1 MCVYRLRN
9 WKIPFLVLAVL
20 IIFQSKSHAQ
30 WDDSKTRYLSR
41 SKLWST
47 YRMTGQQGQQAY
59 PGPATNDQ
67 AGLSYPGSSI
77 RTGEYVEYWNA
88 SIIDQ
93 STGGAGAKSPNSAR
107 NVNSHGEG
115 TYIMAKAGDKK
126 FVSYSGPRT
135 VSTDVVKVGYDPVYG
150 PEADLGV
157 DDAKSSYWPG
167 APQIDHEEPV
177 EIHNYQYHC
186 SYVAATG
193 DTLSPVRGNS

>member
-9 WKIPFLVLAVL
+9 WNLPFLVLALV
-20 IIFQSKSHAQ
+20 IIFQSKSNAQ
-30 WDDSKTRYLSR
+30 WDDSKTRYLTR

-59 PGPATNDQ
+59 PGPAANDQ

-93 STGGAGAKSPNSAR
+93 STGGAGAGAKSSNSAR

-115 TYIMAKAGDKK
+115 TYIMAKAGDIK
-126 FVSYSGPRT
+126 FTSYT
-135 VSTDVVKVGYDPVYG
+135 MLMVM
-150 PEADLGV
+150 L
-157 DDAKSSYWPG
+157 
-167 APQIDHEEPV
+167 
-177 EIHNYQYHC
+177 
-186 SYVAATG
+186 
-193 DTLSPVRGNS
+193 